1 MTAGEKCYKL
11 EKRQGERRLHL
22 RREGDRGVRGGTKGQ
37 EGVTIQTQKLVH
49 LLQTQPC
56 PLQENRKHVCFRT
69 LPLRERRSSSLRGQ
83 VYTEKGDILP
93 HFFAI
98 NVYLLKS

>member
-37 EGVTIQTQKLVH
+37 EGVTIQTAEAGASTPNPALSVA
-49 LLQTQPC
+49 
-56 PLQENRKHVCFRT
+56 
-69 LPLRERRSSSLRGQ
+69 RE
-83 VYTEKGDILP
+83 P
-93 HFFAI
+93 
-98 NVYLLKS
+98 